1 MEEKIEVIKS
11 EKRVTIKYSNKRI
24 YIPKE
29 IQSEIDKYWE
39 IRLKQNRKLIR
50 GRVFCILNIEEKKD
64 EFVFNLGYSDYAHY
78 LYTLNNEVQ
87 EKYACKVCFAVGLI
101 MTSDD
106 KYIVGQMNADTATP
120 MRLQLPG
127 GGLEEQDFIE
137 GKMNLEKNLSR
148 ELLEE
153 VGIDLK
159 NKEVVEYAKL
169 KYIKKG
175 GVGGFVA
182 FVYKIKINITGEKY
196 LLYYNKFSKTV
207 SDELEFCKIILI
219 EKNYESIKA
228 IFSNIAVPVVDYLY
242 PVIMADIKENK

>member
-1 MEEKIEVIKS
+1 MEEKIEVIRS

-137 GKMNLEKNLSR
+137 TSYEKST
-148 ELLEE
+148 
-153 VGIDLK
+153 
-159 NKEVVEYAKL
+159 
-169 KYIKKG
+169 
-175 GVGGFVA
+175 
-182 FVYKIKINITGEKY
+182 IN
-196 LLYYNKFSKTV
+196 
-207 SDELEFCKIILI
+207 
-219 EKNYESIKA
+219 
-228 IFSNIAVPVVDYLY
+228 
-242 PVIMADIKENK
+242 